1 MQNGKIEVHE
11 VTRVEGHGNIVLN
24 VKEGKIEE
32 LRLEITE
39 SPRFFEAMLVGR
51 NWYEATH
58 LTCRICGICSIGHTS
73 ASLNALENGLGIT
86 PSEQTQRLRRIIH
99 AGETIQ
105 SHVLHV
111 YFLTAPD
118 LLGVPSVFPLV
129 ATHTEVVKRAL
140 MLKRLANDICAVIGG
155 RHVHPCSMRVHN
167 FSKVPSKEALA
178 GLRDRLLAAVPDIQ
192 ATVDLIASLKLPD
205 FERET
210 EYMALYHPDEY
221 AMYGGDLIRST
232 KTGDTPLYDYK
243 TKIQEYVVSHSHA
256 KHAESAHGAYMVGA
270 LARFNVNYDQLRPEA
285 QAAAETMG
293 LAGPICYNPFMNN
306 VAQVVECVHCA
317 LVAVEQINALL
328 DMDLQ
333 EEEFEVPIK
342 ACRCVGASE
351 VPRGT
356 LFHEYN
362 LDDQGYITSANLII
376 PTGQNLNN
384 LEQDMHALVPKILDR
399 EPEEIRQTLEMLV
412 RAYDPCISCAT
423 HLLEVKFV

>member
-11 VTRVEGHGNIVLN
+11 VTRVEGHGNIILN

-51 NWYEATH
+51 NWYETTH

-73 ASLNALENGLGIT
+73 ASLNALENGLGVT
-86 PSEQTQRLRRIIH
+86 PSEQTDRLRRVIH
-99 AGETIQ
+99 AGETLQ
-105 SHVLHV
+105 SHILHV
-111 YFLTAPD
+111 YFLAAPD

-129 ATHTEVVKRAL
+129 ETHTEVVKRAL
-140 MLKRLANDICAVIGG
+140 MLKRLANDICAAIGG
-155 RHVHPCSMRVHN
+155 RHIHPCSMRLHN
-167 FSKVPSKEALA
+167 FSKVPTKEALA
-178 GLRDRLLAAVPDIQ
+178 GLRDRIVAAVPDLL
-192 ATVDLIASLKLPD
+192 ATVELVSTLKLPA

-221 AMYGGDLIRST
+221 AMYDGDLIRST

-243 TKIQEYVVSHSHA
+243 TKIQEYVVSHSHS
-256 KHAESAHGAYMVGA
+256 KHVESEHGAYMVGA
-270 LARFNVNYDQLRPEA
+270 LARFNINYDQLLPEA
-285 QAAAETMG
+285 KEAAEALG
-293 LAGPICYNPFMNN
+293 LKPVCYNPYMNT
-306 VAQVVECVHCA
+306 VAQVVECAH
-317 LVAVEQINALL
+317 VAFEAVAHINALL
-328 DMDLQ
+328 DMDLVD
-333 EEEFEVPIK
+333 EEYDVPLK

-356 LFHEYN
+356 LYHEYN
-362 LDDQGYITSANLII
+362 LDDNGFVTSANLII

-384 LEQDMHALVPKILDR
+384 LEQDMHALVPQILEQ
-399 EPEEIRQTLEMLV
+399 EPEQIRLALEMLV

-423 HLLEVKFV
+423 HLLDVKFV

>member
-11 VTRVEGHGNIVLN
+11 VTRVEGHGNIILN
-24 VKEGKIEE
+24 VKESKIEE

-51 NWYEATH
+51 NWYETTH
-58 LTCRICGICSIGHTS
+58 ITCRICGICSIGHTS

-86 PSEQTQRLRRIIH
+86 PSEQTERLRRIIH
-99 AGETIQ
+99 AGETLQ

-111 YFLTAPD
+111 YFLAAPD

-129 ATHTEVVKRAL
+129 ETHAEVVKRAL
-140 MLKRLANDICAVIGG
+140 MLKRLANDICAAIGG

-167 FSKVPSKEALA
+167 FSKVPTKEALA
-178 GLRDRLLAAVPDIQ
+178 GLRDRIVAAGPDLQ
-192 ATVDLIASLKLPD
+192 ATVELISTFKLPD

-210 EYMALYHPDEY
+210 EYMALHHPDEY
-221 AMYGGDLIRST
+221 AMYDGDIIRST
-232 KTGDTPLYDYK
+232 KTGDTPVYDYK

-256 KHAESAHGAYMVGA
+256 KHAESALGSYMVGA

-285 QAAAETMG
+285 KEAATAMG
-293 LAGPICYNPFMNN
+293 LAGPPCYNPFMNN
-306 VAQVVECVHCA
+306 VAQIVECVH
-317 LVAVEQINALL
+317 VAFETVDHLNALL
-328 DMDLQ
+328 DMDLV
-333 EEEFEVPIK
+333 EEEYEVPLK

-356 LFHEYN
+356 LYHEYN
-362 LDDQGYITSANLII
+362 LDDQGLVTSADLII
-376 PTGQNLNN
+376 PTAQNLNN
-384 LEQDMHALVPKILDR
+384 LEQDMHALVPQILTQEAD
-399 EPEEIRQTLEMLV
+399 EIRQTLEMLV

-423 HLLEVKFV
+423 HLLDVKFV

>member
-11 VTRVEGHGNIVLN
+11 VTRVEGHGNIILN

-58 LTCRICGICSIGHTS
+58 LTCRICGICSVGHSS
-73 ASLNALENGLGIT
+73 ASINALENGLGVEI
-86 PSEQTQRLRRIIH
+86 SEQTALLRRVMH
-99 AGETIQ
+99 AGETLQ

-111 YFLTAPD
+111 YFLAAPD

-129 ATHTEVVKRAL
+129 ETHTEVVKRAL
-140 MLKRLANDICAVIGG
+140 MLKRLSNDICGAIGG
-155 RHVHPCSMRVHN
+155 RHIHPCSMRVGA
-167 FSKVPSKEALA
+167 FPKLPTKEALA
-178 GLRDRLLAAVPDIQ
+178 GLRDRILAAVPDVQ
-192 ATVDLIASLKLPD
+192 ATVDLVATLKLPA

-221 AMYGGDLIRST
+221 AMYDGDIIRST

-243 TKIQEYVVSHSHA
+243 SKIQEYVVSHSHS
-256 KHAESAHGAYMVGA
+256 KHVESEHGAYMVGA
-270 LARFNVNYDQLRPEA
+270 LARYNVNHEQLRPEA
-285 QAAAETMG
+285 KAAAETLG
-293 LAGPICYNPFMNN
+293 LKPICYNPFMNN
-306 VAQVVECVHCA
+306 VAQVVEVVHCA
-317 LVAVEQINALL
+317 FQAVDDLNALL
-328 DMDLQ
+328 DMDLEL
-333 EEEFEVPIK
+333 EENEIPLK

-356 LFHEYN
+356 LYHEYN
-362 LDDQGYITSANLII
+362 LDDQGFVTSANLII

-384 LEQDMHALVPKILDR
+384 IEQDMHALVPQILAQ
-399 EPEEIRQTLEMLV
+399 EPDDIRQSLEMLV

-423 HLLEVKFV
+423 HLLDVKFV

>member
-1 MQNGKIEVHE
+1 MQN
-11 VTRVEGHGNIVLN
+11 
-24 VKEGKIEE
+24 GKIEE

-86 PSEQTQRLRRIIH
+86 PSEQTARLRRVIH
-99 AGETIQ
+99 AGETLQ

-118 LLGVPSVFPLV
+118 LLGVPSVFPLI
-129 ATHTEVVKRAL
+129 ATHTAVVKRAL
-140 MLKRLANDICAVIGG
+140 MLKRLANDICAAIGG

-167 FSKVPSKEALA
+167 FSKVPTKEALA
-178 GLRDRLLAAVPDIQ
+178 GLRDRIIAAVPDVQ
-192 ATVDLIASLKLPD
+192 ATVDLISTLKLPD

-221 AMYGGDLIRST
+221 AMYGGDIIRST

-243 TKIQEYVVSHSHA
+243 SKVQEYVVSHSHA
-256 KHAESAHGAYMVGA
+256 KHAESEHGAYMVGS
-270 LARFNVNYDQLRPEA
+270 LARFNLNYEQLRPEA
-285 QAAAETMG
+285 KAAAETLG
-293 LAGPICYNPFMNN
+293 LKPICYNPYMNN
-306 VAQVVECVHCA
+306 VAQVVEVVHCA
-317 LVAVEQINALL
+317 FEAVDQINALL

-333 EEEFEVPIK
+333 DEEYEVPLK

-356 LFHEYN
+356 LYHEYN
-362 LDDQGYITSANLII
+362 LDDNGFITSANLII

-384 LEQDMHALVPKILDR
+384 IEQDMHALVPKILDQ
-399 EPEEIRQTLEMLV
+399 EPDDIRQALEMLV

>member
-11 VTRVEGHGNIVLN
+11 VTRVEGHGNIILN

-73 ASLNALENGLGIT
+73 ASLNALENGLGVV
-86 PSEQTQRLRRIIH
+86 PSEQTERLRRVIH
-99 AGETIQ
+99 AGETLQ

-111 YFLTAPD
+111 YFLAAPD

-129 ATHTEVVKRAL
+129 ETHTEVVKRAL
-140 MLKRLANDICAVIGG
+140 MLKRLANDICGAIGG
-155 RHVHPCSMRVHN
+155 RHIHPCSMRVHN
-167 FSKVPSKEALA
+167 FSKVPTKETLA
-178 GLRDRLLAAVPDIQ
+178 GLRDRIVAAVPDLQ
-192 ATVDLIASLKLPD
+192 ATVELVSTLKLPA

-210 EYMALYHPDEY
+210 EYMALYHPEEY
-221 AMYGGDLIRST
+221 AMYDGDIIRST

-243 TKIQEYVVSHSHA
+243 SKIQEYVVSHSHS
-256 KHAESAHGAYMVGA
+256 KHVESEHGAYMVGA

-285 QAAAETMG
+285 KEAAEAMG
-293 LAGPICYNPFMNN
+293 LRPGSCNPFMNN
-306 VAQVVECVHCA
+306 VAQVVECAH
-317 LVAVEQINALL
+317 VAFEAVDHLNALL
-328 DMDLQ
+328 DMDLV
-333 EEEFEVPIK
+333 EEEYEVPLK

-356 LFHEYN
+356 LYHEYN
-362 LDDQGYITSANLII
+362 LDDEGFVTSANLII

-384 LEQDMHALVPKILDR
+384 IEQDMHALVPQILQQ
-399 EPEEIRQTLEMLV
+399 EPDAIRLTLEMLV

-423 HLLEVKFV
+423 HLLNVTFV